1 MPELPVRFLLAAMAL
16 AGAVAAM
23 AAAAQP
29 DARWGIVPMYMAVAL
44 LLGQGV
50 LAAQRGERAAVVRR
64 LEQSLERRVSEVAL
78 ERRRM
83 ERLLERLPIAV
94 LLFTPSGLAYA
105 NPAARALFPAVA
117 QGRSP
122 LRVLTLRAMAD
133 AVAEARASGH
143 TVHLDV
149 ERDERWLSVRAL
161 VTAEGEVALVVTDQ
175 TDARRVEAVRRDF
188 VVNASHELKTPVASI
203 QILAD
208 TLEMALARA
217 PEDAPGMVQ
226 RLRAEAVRMGQ
237 LVRDLLDLARLE
249 EEGAERRERVD
260 LAALVGEQV
269 EQVRRDADERQVEV
283 SQDVPPGLSLVGVPE
298 DLRLMVA
305 NLLENA
311 VRYNRP
317 GGRVLVRARGDSQ
330 HVVIEVVDT
339 GLGLADA
346 DRARVFERFYR
357 VDRARSREAGGTG
370 LGLALVRHAAER
382 HGGDVSVDSVL
393 GEGSTFRVSLP
404 VAAAESGPA

>member
-1 MPELPVRFLLAAMAL
+1 MVLTATS
-16 AGAVAAM
+16 GAVAVL
-23 AAAAQP
+23 AAGAFP
-29 DARWGIVPMYMAVAL
+29 DLRVFIAGGFVTVA
-44 LLGQGV
+44 GV
-50 LAAQRGERAAVVRR
+50 LAQGVVAVQRRERERTVRR
-64 LEQSLERRVSEVAL
+64 LEQSLERRVSEVAV
-78 ERRRM
+78 ERVRI
-83 ERLLERLPIAV
+83 ERLLERLPLAV

-105 NPAARALFPAVA
+105 NPAARELFPAA
-117 QGRSP
+117 AAGRSP
-122 LRVLTLRAMAD
+122 LRVMTLRALAD
-133 AVAEARASGH
+133 AVTEARASGH

-149 ERDERWLSVRAL
+149 ERDERWLSARAL

-217 PEDAPGMVQ
+217 PEDAAGMVQ

-260 LAALVGEQV
+260 LAALVREQV
-269 EQVRRDADERQVEV
+269 EQVRRDAVERQVEV
-283 SQDVPPGLSLVGVPE
+283 ALDVPPGLSLVGVPE

-317 GGRVLVRARGDSQ
+317 GGRVLVRARGDGRQ
-330 HVVIEVVDT
+330 VVIEVVDT

-404 VAAAESGPA
+404 VAAGAEGRS

>member
-1 MPELPVRFLLAAMAL
+1 MSARRLLALLMAAGVAAVLVAAAWPSARLLAAAAYVV
-16 AGAVAAM
+16 AGVAVAEAFRR
-23 AAAAQP
+23 A
-29 DARWGIVPMYMAVAL
+29 
-44 LLGQGV
+44 
-50 LAAQRGERAAVVRR
+50 ERRERDAVVRR
-64 LEQSLERRVSEVAL
+64 LEGSLERRIGEVATQ
-78 ERRRM
+78 RRRM
-83 ERLLERLPIAV
+83 ERLLERLPLAV
-94 LLFTPSGLAYA
+94 LLFTPGGLAYA
-105 NPAARALFPAVA
+105 NPAARHLFPAVME
-117 QGRSP
+117 GRSP
-122 LRVLTLRAMAD
+122 LRVLTLRALAD
-133 AVAEARASGH
+133 AVAEARESGR

-149 ERDERWLSVRAL
+149 ERDSRWLSVRAL

-188 VVNASHELKTPVASI
+188 VVNASHELKTPVASML
-203 QILAD
+203 ILAD

-217 PEDAPGMVQ
+217 PEDAAGMVR
-226 RLRAEAVRMGQ
+226 RLRAEAMRMGQ

-249 EEGAERRERVD
+249 EQGAERRERVD
-260 LAALVGEQV
+260 LADLIQG
-269 EQVRRDADERQVEV
+269 QVRQLAADAAERGVAV
-283 SQDVPPGLSLVGVPE
+283 TADVPRELSVVGVPE
-298 DLRLMVA
+298 DLRLMVT

-311 VRYNRP
+311 VRYNRE
-317 GGRVLVRARGDSQ
+317 GGRVLVRARSSGP

-393 GEGSTFRVSLP
+393 GEGSTFRVTLP
-404 VAAAESGPA
+404 VAAAGEGRS